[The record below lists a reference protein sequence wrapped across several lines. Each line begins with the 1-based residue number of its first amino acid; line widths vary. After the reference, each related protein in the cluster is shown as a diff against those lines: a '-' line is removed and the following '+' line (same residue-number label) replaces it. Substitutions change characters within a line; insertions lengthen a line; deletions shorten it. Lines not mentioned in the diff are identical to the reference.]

1 MREETI
7 LQKIYAGDPAGLEAL
22 MERYIPYVSAV
33 VWNIL
38 RGAMPAEDGE
48 EVVSDVFLAAWSQPE
63 ALRPEERRLVRQAV
77 EALPGQDR
85 EIFLRHYYYAQ
96 TVQEIAGRMAL
107 NESTVKTRL
116 RRGRMKLKELLTREG
131 LLREA

>member
-1 MREETI
+1 MREEII

-48 EVVSDVFLAAWSQPE
+48 EVVSDVFLAAWSQP
-63 ALRPEERRLVRQAV
+63 
-77 EALPGQDR
+77 
-85 EIFLRHYYYAQ
+85 
-96 TVQEIAGRMAL
+96 
-107 NESTVKTRL
+107 
-116 RRGRMKLKELLTREG
+116 
-131 LLREA
+131 